1 MGPPTYEVR
10 LEGDVPSSVLDQLS
24 DISLATRELRTV
36 LTGDFEDQAAL
47 YGFLHRLR
55 DFGLSVVEV
64 RRVSVGAG
72 PAGPDRRTTQPRR
85 FSPSRR
91 HRRHIQQKPFS
102 APAV

>member
-1 MGPPTYEVR
+1 MGTPTYEVR

-24 DISLATRELRTV
+24 DVYQATRELRTV

-64 RRVSVGAG
+64 RRVAVGVAPGSPARGAG
-72 PAGPDRRTTQPRR
+72 EET
-85 FSPSRR
+85 
-91 HRRHIQQKPFS
+91 
-102 APAV
+102 

>member
-1 MGPPTYEVR
+1 MGTPTYEVR

-64 RRVSVGAG
+64 RRVSVGG
-72 PAGPDRRTTQPRR
+72 EPAGPDQRTREDT
-85 FSPSRR
+85 
-91 HRRHIQQKPFS
+91 
-102 APAV
+102 

>member
-1 MGPPTYEVR
+1 MGTPTYEVR

-24 DISLATRELRTV
+24 DVYLATRELRTV

-64 RRVSVGAG
+64 RRVTVGGG
-72 PAGPDRRTTQPRR
+72 PGGPDRRTGEDT
-85 FSPSRR
+85 
-91 HRRHIQQKPFS
+91 
-102 APAV
+102 

>member
-24 DISLATRELRTV
+24 NISLATRELRTV

-55 DFGLSVVEV
+55 DFGLSVGEV
-64 RRVSVGAG
+64 RRGSVGAG
-72 PAGPDRRTTQPRR
+72 PAGPDRRTSEET
-85 FSPSRR
+85 S
-91 HRRHIQQKPFS
+91 
-102 APAV
+102 

>member
-1 MGPPTYEVR
+1 MGTPTYEVR

-64 RRVSVGAG
+64 RRVAVGG
-72 PAGPDRRTTQPRR
+72 EPAGPDRRTSEDTP
-85 FSPSRR
+85 
-91 HRRHIQQKPFS
+91 
-102 APAV
+102 

>member
-1 MGPPTYEVR
+1 MGTPTYEVR

-24 DISLATRELRTV
+24 DVYLATRELRTV

-64 RRVSVGAG
+64 RRVAVGGAPG
-72 PAGPDRRTTQPRR
+72 SSDPRTSEDP
-85 FSPSRR
+85 
-91 HRRHIQQKPFS
+91 
-102 APAV
+102 

>member
-24 DISLATRELRTV
+24 NISLATRELRTV

-72 PAGPDRRTTQPRR
+72 PAGPDRRTSEET
-85 FSPSRR
+85 S
-91 HRRHIQQKPFS
+91 
-102 APAV
+102 

>member
-1 MGPPTYEVR
+1 MSGTSPNREEAGAMGTPTYEVR

-24 DISLATRELRTV
+24 DVYFATRELRTV

-64 RRVSVGAG
+64 RRVAMESG
-72 PAGPDRRTTQPRR
+72 PGSPDQGRVEET
-85 FSPSRR
+85 
-91 HRRHIQQKPFS
+91 
-102 APAV
+102 

>member
-64 RRVSVGAG
+64 RRVSLGAG
-72 PAGPDRRTTQPRR
+72 PGGPDGRTSEET
-85 FSPSRR
+85 S
-91 HRRHIQQKPFS
+91 
-102 APAV
+102 

>member
-64 RRVSVGAG
+64 RRVAVVGG
-72 PAGPDRRTTQPRR
+72 PGGPDRRTSEDT
-85 FSPSRR
+85 S
-91 HRRHIQQKPFS
+91 
-102 APAV
+102 